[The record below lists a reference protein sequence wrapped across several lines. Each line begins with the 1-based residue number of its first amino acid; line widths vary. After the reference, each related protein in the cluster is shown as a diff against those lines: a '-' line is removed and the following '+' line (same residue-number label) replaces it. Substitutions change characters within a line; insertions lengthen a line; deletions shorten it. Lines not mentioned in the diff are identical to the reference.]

1 MSSRVLIAKPGLD
14 GHDRGAKIVART
26 LRDAGF
32 EVVFTG
38 IRQRVDTI
46 VATALQEDVAVVGL
60 SILSGAHLALTT
72 RVVEGLRAAGAEDI
86 AVVVG
91 GTIPPDDVPRMKAA
105 GAAAVFPTGTPLDA
119 IVAQMRALTAV
130 VPASPATPLTCRR
143 RTTRE
148 AGHSKYRNLE
158 TTEPRNPGTPKP
170 RKLGGTVR
178 VGVMIGPERGDSARK
193 VARMIDDVTWAERAG
208 LDTAWVPQ
216 IPTDF
221 DALTAVAL
229 MGARTE
235 RIEIGTAVVPL
246 QTQHPIA
253 LARQALSAQGA
264 ANGRLALGLGPS
276 HHWIVQDMLGLP
288 YERPA
293 AFTRDYLEVLDAALR
308 GPGPVDVENGTFT
321 VHNPLDLGP
330 VAPLPVLL
338 AALGPVMLALAGER
352 ADGTVLW
359 MADERAVADHVVP
372 RITKAADGAGRPAPR
387 IVAGIPVCLCRPGE
401 VDAARERANRIL
413 GEAEISPNYQRLLD
427 YGDARDI
434 GDLCAAGDE
443 RAIAARFRRFAD
455 AGVTDLS
462 VRLLPIGE
470 GREEL
475 IASKRRTR
483 EVLAGIAADFR

>member
-1 MSSRVLIAKPGLD
+1 M
-14 GHDRGAKIVART
+14 
-26 LRDAGF
+26 
-32 EVVFTG
+32 
-38 IRQRVDTI
+38 
-46 VATALQEDVAVVGL
+46 
-60 SILSGAHLALTT
+60 
-72 RVVEGLRAAGAEDI
+72 
-86 AVVVG
+86 
-91 GTIPPDDVPRMKAA
+91 
-105 GAAAVFPTGTPLDA
+105 
-119 IVAQMRALTAV
+119 
-130 VPASPATPLTCRR
+130 
-143 RTTRE
+143 
-148 AGHSKYRNLE
+148 
-158 TTEPRNPGTPKP
+158 
-170 RKLGGTVR
+170 R

-330 VAPLPVLL
+330 VAPFRCCSPRSARSCWHSRASGRTGPCCGWPTNARSPTTSYPVSPRRRTARGVRRRGSSRASRCVCAARRGRRGARAGQPDPRGGRDLAQLP
-338 AALGPVMLALAGER
+338 A
-352 ADGTVLW
+352 
-359 MADERAVADHVVP
+359 
-372 RITKAADGAGRPAPR
+372 APR
-387 IVAGIPVCLCRPGE
+387 LRRRPGH
-401 VDAARERANRIL
+401 
-413 GEAEISPNYQRLLD
+413 
-427 YGDARDI
+427 
-434 GDLCAAGDE
+434 
-443 RAIAARFRRFAD
+443 RRP
-455 AGVTDLS
+455 
-462 VRLLPIGE
+462 VR
-470 GREEL
+470 GR
-475 IASKRRTR
+475 
-483 EVLAGIAADFR
+483 